1 MPHRGTWRLRQDSAM
16 PVESDVFGRWLQH
29 SLHKEFD
36 GIAAEPLPAEWL
48 RLIEGVTPGPRGS

>member
-1 MPHRGTWRLRQDSAM
+1 M